1 MNVLLLVTLIILAYW
16 IIGMLWVSRKQDWD

>member
-16 IIGMLWVSRKQDWD
+16 IIGMIWVSKHKNWD